1 MYFPV
6 SWSLNFAVFGKQ
18 DTTLAH
24 VLKELLERSG
34 YPKART
40 HMTLIPAVGASLA
53 YKFKANQGF
62 ETLTSKEKK
71 KKAGCLIFFPD
82 RQ

>member
-6 SWSLNFAVFGKQ
+6 SWSLNFTVFGK

-24 VLKELLERSG
+24 VLKELLERPG

-71 KKAGCLIFFPD
+71 KKAGCLIFFLD

>member
-6 SWSLNFAVFGKQ
+6 SWSLNFAVFGK

-24 VLKELLERSG
+24 VLKELLERPG
-34 YPKART
+34 YPKPRT

-71 KKAGCLIFFPD
+71 KKAGCLIFFLD